1 MNFWT
6 GLIWIGNT
14 LYPRW
19 FVAVVVIAI
28 LVAVTASGY
37 GIGKLLQR

>member
-19 FVAVVVIAI
+19 YVGLVVVASIAAVI
-28 LVAVTASGY
+28 AAIYVARRIVP
-37 GIGKLLQR
+37 